1 MKLDDYE
8 FEKCIGKG
16 AFGQVYLTS
25 KKGSSTKFATK
36 EINREEIEKTDAMKY
51 LRNELVI
58 LQYLNHPNIV
68 KFQDVK
74 KTKKNYYIIMEY
86 CNGGELAKA
95 LEKYMQKY
103 SKPFPEEIVQHIMK
117 QIISAFKYIHERKI
131 IHGNVKLQ
139 NILLHYENE
148 EDKENLNIM
157 KAQVKVIDFGFARR
171 INKIYLEDN
180 LDDKPII
187 FDHPLIIKKLNSSR
201 KKPRQLGYN
210 ESADIWSIGSIC
222 YEMLIGRL
230 AFDAEDME
238 ELVKKVES
246 GEYSIPTT
254 FSHEAVSFLNGM
266 LQYEAKNRLTAE
278 QLSRHDFL
286 TKDVKNF
293 KPIDLQKVSK
303 NVVSGE
309 LKMNANGNE
318 SIWAIFNANNE
329 SSLTSIQGSKFNHP
343 NDEKEELAFN
353 SLNAK
358 KSTLKSPTNGIPD
371 NEEQKVSGMSEE
383 ELKKMNNDSNNEFFG
398 DIFDN

>member
-1 MKLDDYE
+1 MLINFTIKRKMKLDDYE
-8 FEKCIGKG
+8 LEKCIGKG
-16 AFGQVYLTS
+16 VFGQVYLTS

-36 EINREEIEKTDAMKY
+36 IINREEIEKTDAMKY
-51 LRNELVI
+51 IKNELVI

-131 IHGNVKLQ
+131 IHRDVNLQ

-157 KAQVKVIDFGFARR
+157 KAQVKVIDFGFACT
-171 INKIYLEDN
+171 INKTYPEYTLKDN
-180 LDDKPII
+180 PII
-187 FDHPLIIKKLNSSR
+187 FDHPLIIKKLNSSS

-230 AFDAEDME
+230 VFDADNKE

-278 QLSRHDFL
+278 QLSRYDFL

-293 KPIDLQKVSK
+293 KSIDLQKVSK
-303 NVVSGE
+303 NVESGE

-318 SIWAIFNANNE
+318 SI
-329 SSLTSIQGSKFNHP
+329 
-343 NDEKEELAFN
+343 
-353 SLNAK
+353 
-358 KSTLKSPTNGIPD
+358 
-371 NEEQKVSGMSEE
+371 
-383 ELKKMNNDSNNEFFG
+383 
-398 DIFDN
+398 